1 MKHIVCFDIDDISK
15 EMFSGFCTES
25 DILNKDTILN
35 YVRSYMEP
43 GTHLFATTA
52 CVTDIV
58 TGEETETPDNGFTD
72 GEYLWYAAEIYH
84 FEKYNLKLNDDF
96 IAHVLS
102 KMSE

>member
-1 MKHIVCFDIDDISK
+1 MDEKRILGFDIDGLTADTLS
-15 EMFSGFCTES
+15 EHCTTQPI
-25 DILNKDTILN
+25 DGKDEI
-35 YVRSYMEP
+35 VSYMKSGHKEW
-43 GTHLFATTA
+43 FTTA

-72 GEYLWYAAEIYH
+72 GKYLWYAAEIYH

-102 KMSE
+102 KTAE